1 MRRIPAAASV
11 LILAVAF
18 ELRATEAPKPDDD
31 PLARYLY
38 APEKIL
44 GHAQEL
50 GLTETQRRLIR
61 DEVHEAQSR
70 FLDLQFELQPESEK
84 LVSLVREKPVDE
96 AKVFAQVDRIL
107 ALEKEVKKTH
117 LSLLIRL
124 KNGLTP
130 AQLARLDEIQRE
142 SGK

>member
-1 MRRIPAAASV
+1 MKRIVAAA
-11 LILAVAF
+11 LLTVAF
-18 ELRATEAPKPDDD
+18 AGFALTETPKPDED

-50 GLTETQRRLIR
+50 GLSEAQRQMIR
-61 DEVHEAQSR
+61 EEVHRAQSR
-70 FLDLQFELQPESEK
+70 FLDLQFEMQPESEK
-84 LVSLVREKPVDE
+84 LVTLVREQPVSE
-96 AKVFAQVDRIL
+96 TKVLAQVDRIL
-107 ALEKEVKKTH
+107 ALEKEIKKTH

-124 KNGLTP
+124 KNSLTP
-130 AQLARLDEIQRE
+130 AQLARLEEIQTE